1 MTDIQTQTQTQS
13 FEMNPPE
20 LTFKYIDNGDLMEL
34 VVKHTEVTVPQISM
48 ICGWFKE
55 DKPFEICM
63 NCNKNGK
70 PVLKF
75 SEEKDFITYL
85 VQQNVLPEG
94 NYLVKIRA

>member
-1 MTDIQTQTQTQS
+1 MTQTQTQTQ

-20 LTFKYIDNGDLMEL
+20 LAFKLIDNIDLMEM
-34 VVKHTEVTVPQISM
+34 VVKHTDITVPQISM
-48 ICGWFKE
+48 ICGWFNE
-55 DKPFEICM
+55 DKAFEICM
-63 NCNKNGK
+63 DCNKEGK